1 MTTIYDLKPMFQ
13 NLLRP
18 IVGVLHAR
26 GITPNQVTVSA
37 MILSIVTG
45 ILVLI
50 FKDSSG
56 IFLIIPIVLFVR
68 MALNAIDGIM
78 AKEYDMQTPKGAF
91 LNEMGDVIS
100 DAALYLP
107 FTMVASVNSIIVV
120 LFVVVAIFTEMAGVL
135 AQAISNDRRY
145 DGPMGKSDRAVLV
158 GFIALVI
165 GFGVEAGFWTNLLFA
180 VALIL
185 AVWTTIRRI
194 SKAIA

>member
-1 MTTIYDLKPMFQ
+1 MFQ